1 MLADIKGFEKY
12 LKGRDFSS
20 NTIESYL
27 TAIRQM
33 EKSCAELNAVSLL
46 AFKDELVSKFNP
58 KTVNLRI
65 IGINKYLDYCK
76 QTDLELK
83 PIKIQSQNFIE
94 NAISNDDYLLLKNRL
109 KADGRIKDYFIVWFL
124 AATGARISE
133 FLQLEIADVQTGY
146 RDIMGKG
153 SKIRRLYIPASLQTE
168 MLEHLKTE
176 GRTSGVLFLNKAG
189 KPLTSRGVSEIL
201 KSAAI
206 RYDLNPD
213 DVYPHAFR
221 HLFARNF
228 LEKNSDI
235 ALLADLMGHESIET
249 TRIYLRRTSQEQR
262 DMVNRIVTW

>member
-94 NAISNDDYLLLKNRL
+94 NAISMM
-109 KADGRIKDYFIVWFL
+109 ITFC
-124 AATGARISE
+124 
-133 FLQLEIADVQTGY
+133 
-146 RDIMGKG
+146 
-153 SKIRRLYIPASLQTE
+153 
-168 MLEHLKTE
+168 
-176 GRTSGVLFLNKAG
+176 
-189 KPLTSRGVSEIL
+189 
-201 KSAAI
+201 
-206 RYDLNPD
+206 
-213 DVYPHAFR
+213 
-221 HLFARNF
+221 
-228 LEKNSDI
+228 
-235 ALLADLMGHESIET
+235 
-249 TRIYLRRTSQEQR
+249 
-262 DMVNRIVTW
+262 